1 MSEARR
7 LAKGLAAILDVCQ
20 DSREEAQLLQIPPEV
35 IEANP
40 EQPRRLFTPEAL
52 DALVQSIARHG
63 ILQPLVVREGVQSG
77 RYELVAG
84 ERRLRAAMVLG
95 LQRVPAIR
103 RYVPDERLLEVAL
116 VENIQRESLD
126 PIEEAEA
133 YRSLIDRYAY
143 TQETV
148 AERVGRSRST
158 VANAL
163 RLLDLPVPVKEATAA
178 GAISAGH
185 ARALA
190 GLPTAQGQKDLC
202 DRVMAEGMSVRETEA
217 CVARIKRPG
226 GPAQKPRG
234 SRRPPYLSQL
244 EDRLRRRL
252 GTKVKLHQSGR
263 QTGRIEIHFHSDEEF
278 ERLLEFF

>member
-1 MSEARR
+1 
-7 LAKGLAAILDVCQ
+7 VCQ
-20 DSREEAQLLQIPPEV
+20 DTREEVQLLQIPPEV
-35 IEANP
+35 IDTNP
-40 EQPRRLFTPEAL
+40 EQPRRRFTPEAL
-52 DALVQSIARHG
+52 EALVQSIARHG
-63 ILQPLVVREGVQSG
+63 ILQPLIVRDGIQSG

-95 LQRVPAIR
+95 LQRVPAVR
-103 RYVPDERLLEVAL
+103 RHVPDERLLEVAL

-126 PIEEAEA
+126 SIEEAEA
-133 YRSLIDRYAY
+133 YRSLIDRYGY
-143 TQETV
+143 TQESV

-163 RLLDLPVPVKEATAA
+163 RLLDLPDVVKAATAA
-178 GAISAGH
+178 GTISAGH

-190 GLPTAQGQKDLC
+190 GLPTAQAQKDLC
-202 DRVMAEGMSVRETEA
+202 DRVVAEGMSVRETEA

-226 GPAQKPRG
+226 RPPRQPRG
-234 SRRPPYLSQL
+234 SRRPPYLQPL

-263 QTGRIEIHFHSDEEF
+263 QAGRIEIHFHSDEEF